1 MSAARGTVRVLVVDD
16 SAFARKVL
24 REALSSHADLEV
36 VGTARDGLEAL
47 ERVGELAPDVMTL
60 DLAMPNLDGLGVL
73 RALAGRPAPRVVVVT
88 IAERDGAAGLAALDA
103 GAIDLVHKPTA
114 LATDRL
120 REIGGD
126 LVRAVR
132 AAARAAPR
140 PTGSPPPTGTVAVP
154 ATATRRLVVVGASTG
169 GPQAVT
175 QVLRALPADFP
186 VPLAVVVHLP
196 PGYTRPFAE
205 RLDHVCPLRVSEAA
219 DGVVLAPGTVL
230 VAKAGWHLRVV
241 ARDGLLVAAL
251 DHDPAESLH
260 RPSVDVLFASAA
272 RATGAATLGVVLTG
286 MGDDGLAGS
295 RELHA
300 RGATIVTESEAS
312 CVVYGMPRAVAEA
325 GLSAAEV
332 PLSRM
337 AAEIAARI

>member
-1 MSAARGTVRVLVVDD
+1 MSSARGTVRVLVVDD

-24 REALSSHADLEV
+24 REALSAHADVEV

-47 ERVGELAPDVMTL
+47 ERVTELAPDVMTL

-73 RALAGRPAPRVVVVT
+73 RALAGRAAPRVVVVT

-140 PTGSPPPTGTVAVP
+140 PAGSAPAGTVRVAAAP
-154 ATATRRLVVVGASTG
+154 TRRLVVIGASTG

-175 QVLRALPADFP
+175 QVLRAFPADFP
-186 VPLAVVVHLP
+186 VPVAVVVHLP

-205 RLDHVCPLRVSEAA
+205 RLDHTCPLRVSEAA
-219 DGVVLAPGTVL
+219 DGVVLAPGTAL
-230 VAKAGWHLRVV
+230 VAKAGWHLRVLE
-241 ARDGLLVAAL
+241 RDGLLVAAL
-251 DHDPAESLH
+251 DHDPADSLH
-260 RPSVDVLFASAA
+260 RPAVDVLFASAA
-272 RATGAATLGVVLTG
+272 RATGAATLAVVLTG
-286 MGDDGLAGS
+286 MGDDGLAGA

-300 RGATIVTESEAS
+300 RGAAIISESESS
-312 CVVYGMPRAVAEA
+312 CVVYGMPRSVREA
-325 GLSAAEV
+325 GLSTAEV
-332 PLSRM
+332 PLGDM
-337 AAEIAARI
+337 AAEILRRL